1 MGTVTKKD
9 LILRVIER
17 TNEEQELVQ
26 EVVQNLFD
34 EMNQQLGVGNRIELR
49 DFGVFS
55 FKKRAARIGHN
66 PRTLEKVPVPAK
78 MVVSFKMGKKMK
90 DAVGELMER
99 KQAEEDAAA
108 AAPADSE
115 SPPASETPSERQ
127 APSPPQPPSEN
138 APSDEPASPTQPPT
152 PPAGQP

>member
-1 MGTVTKKD
+1 MGTITKKD

-17 TNEEQELVQ
+17 TKEDQELVQ

-34 EMNQQLGVGNRIELR
+34 EMNQQLGTGHRIELR

-90 DAVGELMER
+90 DAVGDLMER
-99 KQAEEDAAA
+99 RQAEEDAKP
-108 AAPADSE
+108 AAPAESDSSTAQE
-115 SPPASETPSERQ
+115 
-127 APSPPQPPSEN
+127 PPQPPSEN
-138 APSDEPASPTQPPT
+138 APPEPASPPEPPT
-152 PPAGQP
+152 PPSQP

>member
-17 TNEEQELVQ
+17 TNEEQDLVQ

-115 SPPASETPSERQ
+115 SPPAP
-127 APSPPQPPSEN
+127 APPQPPTES
-138 APSDEPASPTQPPT
+138 APSDEPASPPQPPT

>member
-17 TNEEQELVQ
+17 TNEEQDLVQ

-115 SPPASETPSERQ
+115 SPPAP
-127 APSPPQPPSEN
+127 APPQPPTES
-138 APSDEPASPTQPPT
+138 APSDEPASAPQPPT